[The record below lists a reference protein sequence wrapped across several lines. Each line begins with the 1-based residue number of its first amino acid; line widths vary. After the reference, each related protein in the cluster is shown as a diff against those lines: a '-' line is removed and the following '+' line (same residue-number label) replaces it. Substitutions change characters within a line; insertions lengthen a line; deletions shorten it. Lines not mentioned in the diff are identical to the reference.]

1 MPHKQQGGH
10 CNGRLTN
17 SQLLTSMSISALG
30 DVHPARACALCGLL
44 DSETELEPTLLKWTM
59 AEAMVCTDLIG
70 CMRRRR
76 GMA

>member
-1 MPHKQQGGH
+1 VPKQQGGH

-30 DVHPARACALCGLL
+30 DVHPARACALCGCL
-44 DSETELEPTLLKWTM
+44 DSEVELRTTVIRWTM
-59 AEAMVCTDLIG
+59 AEGMVCTDLIL

-76 GMA
+76 GAA